1 MEDGGVPLGDDRTDD
16 RGMKIVMT
24 DLGEI
29 TTLQDKSA
37 QISVVATDIYG
48 YDHDISGAIEAA
60 KKEADQGTLLRSI
73 EKATVDR
80 PELTYNRR
88 RQKPHF
94 TVNIGGKE
102 LVEGQDYL
110 VVGSQMFKA
119 GTQDFILVGTGN
131 YVGVARG
138 VCTLAQAE
146 STVEAAA
153 EVALDEIAGADMAVL
168 TVKTPAHPENIA
180 FDFTGTAE
188 DLRQYLEVG
197 EDDRSVTLKQ
207 GAEAGSYV
215 IKVTVTGGAED
226 TYTEIK
232 GESYT
237 VEVK

>member
-1 MEDGGVPLGDDRTDD
+1 M
-16 RGMKIVMT
+16 I
-24 DLGEI
+24 
-29 TTLQDKSA
+29 
-37 QISVVATDIYG
+37 
-48 YDHDISGAIEAA
+48 
-60 KKEADQGTLLRSI
+60 
-73 EKATVDR
+73 
-80 PELTYNRR
+80 
-88 RQKPHF
+88 
-94 TVNIGGKE
+94 IGGKE

-131 YVGVARG
+131 YVGVVRG

-226 TYTEIK
+226 TYTEIE